1 MSGERVHRASY
12 EIDVTAPAGVVYGL
26 IADTTQWPLIAP
38 SSIHVERLD
47 FDGVIDRFRMWFT
60 ANGSVRSA
68 LSHRTLD
75 SARTRIEFLQELP
88 AGSAGFAGSAAP
100 AVSMAGT
107 WTVEPCGA
115 GRSRLRLE
123 HEFTVAAGPP
133 GDVAWLLLATD
144 TNSRAELEQL
154 KENAERWREIDGLL
168 LGFEDS
174 VRVHGPAE
182 LVYDFLYG
190 VADWPGRVPHV
201 ARAEVREDVPGV
213 QCLRMET
220 RAEGGGP
227 PQATESVRIC
237 FPHAS
242 RIVHKQTRTPPLIEA
257 HTGEWSV
264 LPDETGV
271 TVISQHSVLLR
282 AADVERVLG
291 PAADLPRARAHVRAT
306 LGRESLSVLQ
316 LAKRHAE
323 SAIRSL

>member
-26 IADTTQWPLIAP
+26 IADTTQWPLIAA

-47 FDGVIDRFRMWFT
+47 FDGVVDRFRMWFT

-75 SARTRIEFLQELP
+75 AAGTRIEFLQELP
-88 AGSAGFAGSAAP
+88 AAP
-100 AVSMAGT
+100 AVTMAGT
-107 WTVEPCGA
+107 WTVEARGA

-123 HEFTVAAGPP
+123 HEFTVAADRP

-201 ARAEVREDVPGV
+201 VRAEVREDVPGV
-213 QCLRMET
+213 QRVRMIT
-220 RAEGGGP
+220 RAGGDVP

-291 PAADLPRARAHVRAT
+291 PGADVPRARAHLREK
-306 LGRESLSVLQ
+306 LGRESVAVLE

>member
-26 IADTTQWPLIAP
+26 IADTTQWPLFAA
-38 SSIHVERLD
+38 SSVHVERLE
-47 FDGVIDRFRMWFT
+47 FDGVRDRFRMWFT
-60 ANGSVRSA
+60 ANGGVRSA

-75 SARTRIEFLQELP
+75 SARTRIEFRQELP
-88 AGSAGFAGSAAP
+88 AAP
-100 AVSMAGT
+100 AVAMAGT
-107 WTVEPCGA
+107 WTVEPYGA

-123 HEFTVAAGPP
+123 HEFTVATGPP

-144 TNSRAELEQL
+144 SNSRAELERL

-168 LGFEDS
+168 LGFEDC
-174 VRVHGPAE
+174 VRVRGPAE

-201 ARAEVREDVPGV
+201 TRAEVREDVPGV
-213 QCLRMET
+213 QCVRMET
-220 RAEGGGP
+220 RPEDGGP
-227 PQATESVRIC
+227 PQVTESVRIC
-237 FPHAS
+237 FPHTA

-271 TVISQHSVLLR
+271 TVIAQHSVLLR
-282 AADVERVLG
+282 AADAERVLG
-291 PAADLPRARAHVRAT
+291 PGADVSRARAHVRAT
-306 LGRESLSVLQ
+306 LGRESAAVLER
-316 LAKRHAE
+316 AKQHAE